1 MPDRRRLLATALA
14 VTLVAPLALGAR
26 TAAGG
31 SAHDFDFVSIE
42 GEPLPLAGF
51 RGQPILLVNT
61 ASFCGF
67 TPQYEGL
74 QALWERYRDRGLVV
88 LGVPSDNFGG
98 QEYGSNEEIREF
110 CDTQFGID
118 FPLTEKQD
126 VRGSA
131 AHPLYRWLAEAHGEA
146 AVPRWNF
153 HKVLID
159 GEGQPLQ
166 AWPTAIRPDAPELVM
181 AVERALADRG

>member
-1 MPDRRRLLATALA
+1 MLDRRRLLAACVLPILA
-14 VTLVAPLALGAR
+14 APLALGDRAA
-26 TAAGG
+26 AAGG

-42 GEPLPLAGF
+42 GEALPLAAF
-51 RGQPILLVNT
+51 RGRPILLVNT

-88 LGVPSDNFGG
+88 LGVPSDDFGG
-98 QEYGSNEEIREF
+98 QEYDSNEEIRAF
-110 CDTQFGID
+110 CDAQFGID
-118 FPLTEKQD
+118 FPLTEKQE
-126 VRGSA
+126 VRGEA
-131 AHPLYRWLAEAHGEA
+131 AHPLYRWLAEIHGEA

-159 GEGQPLQ
+159 GRGQPLQ
-166 AWPTAIRPDAPELVM
+166 AWPTAIRPDAPELLM
-181 AVERALADRG
+181 AVERALSD